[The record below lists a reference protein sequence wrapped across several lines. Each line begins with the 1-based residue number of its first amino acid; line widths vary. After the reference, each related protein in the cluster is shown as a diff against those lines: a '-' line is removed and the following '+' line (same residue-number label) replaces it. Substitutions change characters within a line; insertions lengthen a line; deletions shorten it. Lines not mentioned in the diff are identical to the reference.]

1 MHERTRDGLTKAD
14 IETRSDFA
22 LSSREYATIAALAT
36 SWVPALRSAPLYPTA
51 PLEPTLWTPQSI
63 SVAPVLDT
71 SLIALTDPDLPEA
84 VSSAAERMGRAVVR
98 MDTSAGDGK
107 EALRLGRLKRF
118 DVTPTERAAA

>member
-14 IETRSDFA
+14 IETGSA
-22 LSSREYATIAALAT
+22 LALNSHEYATIAALAT

-84 VSSAAERMGRAVVR
+84 VSSAAERIGPAVVR
-98 MDTSAGDGK
+98 VDTRARDGK

-118 DVTPTERAAA
+118 EATPTERAAA